1 MHHHAHK
8 PASSSKPAEAT
19 TSSTALNDRAP
30 SVVEMAA
37 GPPGK
42 KAQQLGLFDGIST
55 IIGLMVGS
63 GIFSSSAEIQKVV
76 GSPGMALL
84 LWLMTGLLSLTGALC
99 YAELGT
105 LIPGSGGEA
114 QYLQKAFGSWATFVF
129 NWTSILLLKPGTVA
143 VMTVAMA
150 KYMVMLGC
158 ILGGWDKPG
167 GRMEYWLVKCIALGA
182 CALVTLS
189 ASLSTRASLRIQA
202 VMTYGKVLALA
213 FVILSS
219 LAHLAFVDHTA
230 FTANMSAPFA
240 GTNWALST
248 YSPALTHGLFS
259 FDGWNN
265 LNIIAGDLADPG
277 RTLPLAIWISMAAVI
292 VLYLLTI
299 LAYYAVL
306 PMSVIASSSTIGVD
320 FGARVAGLLGSLLM
334 AFFVV
339 NSTFGSA
346 LSSMATSS
354 EIVILAADNGH
365 LPRLFGRIHSRLGTA
380 LNAYLMQG
388 VISGLFVFSTDFD
401 DLVNI
406 YTLPTWIFY
415 GACVVVLLMMR
426 VGEPHAPR
434 PYRVWLSTP
443 ILFLAACLFL
453 LSTSL
458 LTQPWIFAASTGV
471 VLLAIPIYFFFVRA

>member
-1 MHHHAHK
+1 MT
-8 PASSSKPAEAT
+8 ENDT
-19 TSSTALNDRAP
+19 TSSPSTGLKAANSTTALNTSPQRPP
-30 SVVEMAA
+30 SVVEM
-37 GPPGK
+37 GK
-42 KAQQLGLFDGIST
+42 RQPQLGLFDGIST
-55 IIGLMVGS
+55 IVGLMVGS
-63 GIFSSSAEIQKVV
+63 GIFSSSKEIHQTV

-84 LWLMTGLLSLTGALC
+84 LWLVTGLLSLTGALC

-150 KYMVMLGC
+150 RYMVMLLCNLSGMAS
-158 ILGGWDKPG
+158 PT
-167 GRMEYWLVKCIALGA
+167 GRMEYWIVKLIALAA

-189 ASLSTRASLRIQA
+189 ASLSTRVSLKIQA

-213 FVILSS
+213 FVILASFYQ
-219 LAHLAFVDHTA
+219 LIFVDRSA
-230 FTANMSAPFA
+230 FMANLGSPFA
-240 GTNWALST
+240 GTNWSLST

-265 LNIIAGDLADPG
+265 LNIIAGDLVNPG
-277 RTLPLAIWISMAAVI
+277 RTLPLAIWISMAAV
-292 VLYLLTI
+292 VGLYLLTI
-299 LAYYAVL
+299 FAYYSVL
-306 PMSVIASSSTIGVD
+306 PLSVIANSSTIGVD
-320 FGARVAGLLGSLLM
+320 FGLRVAGLFGSILM
-334 AFFVV
+334 PFFVV

-365 LPRLFGRIHSRLGTA
+365 LPRMFGRINNRLGTA
-380 LNAYLMQG
+380 LNAYIMQG
-388 VISGLFVFSTDFD
+388 ILSALFVFSTDFD

-426 VGEPHAPR
+426 VGEPNAHR
-434 PYRVWLSTP
+434 PYKVWLSTP
-443 ILFLAACLFL
+443 IIFLVACLFL

-458 LTQPWIFAASTGV
+458 FTQPMIFAATIGV
-471 VLLAIPIYFFFVRA
+471 VLLAVPVYFFFVKI